1 VRRGALDAARSVT
14 PGAVSYILEN
24 PSPADA
30 ATVADL
36 VVQVVDLKPIG
47 SRFR

>member
-1 VRRGALDAARSVT
+1 MDAARSVT
-14 PGAVSYILEN
+14 PGAVSYVLEN

-30 ATVADL
+30 ATVPDL
-36 VVQVVDLKPIG
+36 VIQVVDLKPIG